1 MKIFDSFLRKI
12 KLIEQFTIVIPL
24 SSDALVE
31 KWKAILFKDKI
42 GFFGDK
48 FSSRSRFVA
57 QIDSQEIKF
66 RKDFRS
72 MNKDK
77 VSVSGKGSFT
87 DLGNKTKIDIEI
99 IGLDLMTKIFYIF
112 IIIFFSTVFFSIF
125 KSDFKVNN
133 PNSEYALPLSLFFLI
148 LFIIFGYYMMRKSM
162 MIMKYD
168 LERELRN
175 LADK

>member
-1 MKIFDSFLRKI
+1 MKIVDSFLRKI
-12 KLIEQFTIVIPL
+12 KLIEQFSIVIPL
-24 SSDALVE
+24 SSVDLVE
-31 KWKAILFKDKI
+31 KWKAVLFKDKS

-48 FSSRSRFVA
+48 FSSKSQFVA
-57 QIDSQEIKF
+57 QIDLQGFKC

-77 VSVSGKGSFT
+77 VSVSANGYFT
-87 DLGNKTKIDIEI
+87 DLVNKTKIDIEI
-99 IGLDLMTKIFYIF
+99 NGLDLMTKIFFSF
-112 IIIFFSTVFFSIF
+112 IVVFFAMLFFSKF

-162 MIMKYD
+162 KIMKYD